1 MYVDNGTFTMK
12 GTSCVTP
19 STDNTKGNNDVYLA
33 NGKKITVDGVL
44 SPAGG
49 IAARIT
55 PSSYMAATQVQ
66 AI

>member
-33 NGKKITVDGVL
+33 DGKMITGNGALYGSRYYLEIPT
-44 SPAGG
+44 P
-49 IAARIT
+49 IAD
-55 PSSYMAATQVQ
+55 S
-66 AI
+66 